1 MTHRPARRMAARL
14 SWALCFS
21 VTVAR
26 GALAQNAA
34 AQQPEPGPLSVTGVT
49 VTQDIV
55 YGHKDGMALTYDV
68 FRPARPNGGAVIH
81 VQCGGWVSRFNPPER
96 LGGRD
101 RPNYDE
107 VLRRG
112 LMLIQLRH
120 GSSPR
125 YNVPEVA
132 ADVDRGVRHVH
143 MMASQLGIDATRI
156 GIYGNSCGGMHS
168 VLVGVRGDSGNPAAE
183 DPVMRAGTRV
193 AAVVAFY
200 APSDLDPAAKAVL
213 PIPASERYPA
223 LRFDYEKHVKEVSPI
238 NHISADDPPTL
249 IMHGD
254 KDETVPVKEGYAFQ
268 KAFQEKGVE
277 TKLIIFPG
285 ATHSFQ
291 GEDLRRASI
300 ALGEWFSKYLAPRP
314 SSASR

>member
-1 MTHRPARRMAARL
+1 MTHRPTPGMAATL
-14 SWALCFS
+14 SWALFFS
-21 VTVAR
+21 IAVA
-26 GALAQNAA
+26 GAAFAQNAA
-34 AQQPEPGPLSVTGVT
+34 SQQPQPGPLSVTGVT
-49 VTQDIV
+49 VTQDVI

-101 RPNYDE
+101 RPNFDE
-107 VLRRG
+107 VLKRG
-112 LMLIQLRH
+112 FVLIDLRH

-132 ADVDRGVRHVH
+132 ADVDRGVRHIH
-143 MMASQLGIDATRI
+143 MMASQLGIDPNRI

-168 VLVGVRGDSGNPAAE
+168 LLIGVRGDSGNPAAE

-193 AAVVAFY
+193 AAVASFY
-200 APSDLDPAAKAVL
+200 APSDLDPAAQAVL
-213 PIPASERYPA
+213 PIPAADRYPA
-223 LRFDYEKHVKEVSPI
+223 LKFDYEKYVKEVSPI
-238 NHISADDPPTL
+238 HYISADDPPTL
-249 IMHGD
+249 IMQGD
-254 KDETVPVKEGYAFQ
+254 KDTTVPVKEAYALH

-277 TKLIIFPG
+277 TKMIIFPG

-291 GEDLRRASI
+291 GEDLKRASVE
-300 ALGEWFSKYLAPRP
+300 LGEWFSKYLAAKQ